1 MRSGGTS
8 DPAANGD
15 PGQGLRGRRSECDR
29 LDRLL
34 ADARAGH
41 SRVLIVRG
49 DAGIGKT
56 ALLEYLL
63 GRASG
68 YCTARSAGVESEM
81 ELAYAGLQQL
91 CAPFLDRLECLP
103 VPQRAALETAFG
115 LTQGEPPDRFLV
127 GLAMLTLMAEVAE
140 EQPLL
145 CLVDDAQWLDRVSAQ
160 TIAFVARRLLA
171 EPIALVVAVREPTG
185 ETDLS
190 GLPELTV
197 RGLGDNDARA
207 LLVEAL
213 HVPLDTAVCERV
225 IAECRGNPL
234 ALLEL
239 PRTWPTVELA
249 GGFGTPDTQPLASCI
264 EDGYVHRLQSLPA
277 DTQLLLL
284 AAAADPVGDAALLW
298 RAAGLLGLGAD
309 PAAAAEAT
317 GLIEFGARIRFR
329 HPLVRSAVY
338 RSASPPDRRAAHHAL
353 AEATD
358 PVADPDRRAWHLAAA
373 APGPDEAV
381 ALELE
386 RSAGRAQARGGLAAA
401 AAFLQRSVALT
412 HDAARRTERAL
423 AAAQA
428 SLLAGAFDAALGL
441 LVAAQAGPLD
451 ELQRA
456 RVDLLHGQI
465 AFASGH
471 GSDAPPR
478 LLEAAKRLEPL
489 DPELARE
496 TYLDAWG
503 AALFAGRLATA
514 GSLQDASWSA
524 KSAPPPPRPPRPCDL
539 LLDALVMLS
548 TEGRIAAAPALRA
561 ATRAF
566 AGDAV
571 SSDVNFRWGWLT
583 TVPSNV
589 LWDDESWH
597 AINARQLQLA
607 RDAGALAR
615 LPIDLTA
622 SAILAAW
629 SGDFT
634 TAGAVIGETD
644 AITEAT
650 RTRIAPYGGMLL
662 AALRGRDASEMID
675 SAINGATAG
684 GQGIAVQYAKW
695 VRAILF
701 NGLGRYEQALAA
713 AQQAS
718 TDTPELFLSA
728 WALPEL
734 IEASVRSGNS
744 RLGAAALRR
753 LTKATAPSGTD
764 WALGIRARS
773 RALLSEGDTAELLY
787 HEATQRLGRTRLRPE
802 LARAH
807 LLYGEWLRREGR
819 RMDARQ
825 QLRVAYDMLGGIGME
840 AFAERARRELLA
852 TGETARRRTVE
863 TPDELTAQER
873 QIVRLAREGLSNHEI
888 GTRLFISPRTVEWHL
903 RKVFTKLG
911 ISSRKQLRD
920 SGLSA
925 APA

>member
-1 MRSGGTS
+1 MLS
-8 DPAANGD
+8 ND
-15 PGQGLRGRRSECDR
+15 PGLALRGRRSESDR

-34 ADARAGH
+34 ADARTGQ
-41 SRVLIVRG
+41 SRVLVLRG
-49 DAGIGKT
+49 EAGIGKT
-56 ALLEYLL
+56 ALLDDLA

-68 YCTARSAGVESEM
+68 YRAARSAGIESEM

-91 CAPFLDRLECLP
+91 CAPFVDRLECLP
-103 VPQRAALETAFG
+103 GPQRAALETAFG
-115 LTQGEPPDRFLV
+115 LTEGEPPDRFLV
-127 GLAMLTLMAEVAE
+127 GLAVLTLLAEVAE

-160 TIAFVARRLLA
+160 TVVFVARRLLA
-171 EPIALVVAVREPTG
+171 EPIALVVAVREPG
-185 ETDLS
+185 GDTDLS
-190 GLPELTV
+190 GLPELAV
-197 RGLGDNDARA
+197 RGLSDNDARA
-207 LLVEAL
+207 LLLEAL
-213 HVPLDTAVCERV
+213 HVPLDAAVCDRI
-225 IAECRGNPL
+225 IAESRGNPL

-239 PRTWPTVELA
+239 PHSWPAIELA
-249 GGFGTPDTQPLASCI
+249 GGFGTPDIQPLAGRI
-264 EDGYVHRLQSLPA
+264 EEGYVHRMRSLPS

-298 RAAGLLGLGAD
+298 RAAGVLGLGAD

-317 GLIEFGARIRFR
+317 GLIEFGPRIRFR

-338 RSASPPDRRAAHHAL
+338 RSASPPDRRAVHRAL

-358 PVADPDRRAWHLAAA
+358 AIVDPDRRAWHLAAA
-373 APGPDEAV
+373 APEPDEHV

-386 RSAGRAQARGGLAAA
+386 RCAGRAQARGGLAAA

-412 HDAARRTERAL
+412 HDATRRTERAL

-428 SLLAGAFDAALGL
+428 NLHAGAFDAALGL
-441 LVAAQAGPLD
+441 LSTAQAAPLD

-456 RVDLLHGQI
+456 RVELLRGQI

-471 GSDAPPR
+471 GSDAPPP

-489 DPELARE
+489 DLELARE

-514 GSLQDASWSA
+514 GSLEDASGA
-524 KSAPPPPRPPRPCDL
+524 ARSAPSPMRPLRPSDL
-539 LLDALVMLS
+539 LLDALAMLI
-548 TEGRIAAAPALRA
+548 TEGRIAAAPMLRQ

-566 AGDAV
+566 AGA
-571 SSDVNFRWGWLT
+571 DVTADDNFRWGWLS

-597 AINARQLQLA
+597 AINARQVQLA

-629 SGDFT
+629 WGDFA
-634 TAGAVIGETD
+634 TAAAVIGEAD

-650 RTRIAPYGGMLL
+650 QTRIAPFGAMLL
-662 AALRGRDASEMID
+662 AALQGRDVSALID
-675 SAINGATAG
+675 STIDGAKAG
-684 GQGIAVQYAKW
+684 GQGIAVQYAQW
-695 VRAILF
+695 VRAILC
-701 NGLGRYEQALAA
+701 NGLGRYEQALTA

-718 TDTPELFLSA
+718 ADTPELFLSA

-744 RLGAAALRR
+744 HLGATALER
-753 LTKATAPSGTD
+753 LAKATAAAGTD
-764 WALGIRARS
+764 WALGIEARS
-773 RALLSEGDTAELLY
+773 RALLNDGDTAELLY
-787 HEATQRLGRTRLRPE
+787 HEATDRLAGTRLRPE

-807 LLYGEWLRREGR
+807 LVYGEWLRREGR
-819 RMDARQ
+819 RVHARQ
-825 QLRVAYDMLGGIGME
+825 QLRIAHDMLGAIGME

-852 TGETARRRTVE
+852 TGETARKRTVE
-863 TPDELTAQER
+863 TPDELTAQES
-873 QIVRLAREGLSNHEI
+873 QIARLAREGLSNHEI